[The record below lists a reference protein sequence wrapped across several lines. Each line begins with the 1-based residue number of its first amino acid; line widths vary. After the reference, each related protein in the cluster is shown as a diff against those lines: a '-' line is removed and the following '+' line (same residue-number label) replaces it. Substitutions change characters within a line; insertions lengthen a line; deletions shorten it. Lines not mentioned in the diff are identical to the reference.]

1 MGNGFHRNWR
11 AGVNGSDLIARG
23 IQPGK
28 EIGVILHAMLEQVL
42 EDPKLNE
49 KEALLDWYFNSN
61 K

>member
-1 MGNGFHRNWR
+1 M
-11 AGVNGSDLIARG
+11 NGSDLIARG

-49 KEALLDWYFNSN
+49 KEALLEWYFNPN
-61 K
+61 KEDPA